1 MKATQLLM
9 VDHEQVTA
17 MLDALASG
25 GDLEASGVAFFWKI
39 KDALELHTEI
49 EETVFYPAIESFAET
64 NALIEQS
71 YSEHQEL
78 TDLLGEMTPGES
90 GWDDQVSKLRDLF
103 SKHADKEERE
113 LFPKAES
120 LLGEK
125 ELVRMGEEVQK
136 LKSEQPRTGSSTRTR
151 GQVG

>member
-9 VDHEQVTA
+9 VDHEQVMA
-17 MLDALASG
+17 MLDTLAS

-49 EETVFYPAIESFAET
+49 EETIFYPALESFAET
-64 NALIEQS
+64 SSLIKQS

-78 TDLLGEMTPGES
+78 TDLLAEMTPGES
-90 GWDDQVSKLRDLF
+90 GWDDQVSKLRDLV
-103 SKHADKEERE
+103 SKHADKEESE

-125 ELVRMGEEVQK
+125 ALVRMGEEVQK

-151 GQVG
+151 GQAG